1 MRRIGLA
8 VVLALGLFAAPLVV
22 EAQQATIRRVGI
34 YSDAVRIGPLAPEWL
49 EVFRG
54 GLREHGWVEGRNVAI
69 DFRES
74 RTIEE
79 RPETVASLLRTKPEV
94 IVATPI
100 GAFVLTGKGS
110 GRGRIRPPTASQPAP
125 GWWPVRDIPIVFAGQ
140 SDPVRVGL
148 VESLPQP
155 GGNVTGLSYL
165 GVELN
170 SKRLQLL
177 KELIPTL
184 SRVGIL
190 VPSDHPM
197 RGVMVSDVEATA
209 RVLGVSVQLAEVAS
223 TDPAE
228 KIDAAFEALV
238 RGRSQAVLG
247 LQGPHYWRERKRVC
261 DLAIRHGFPGLF
273 EVSGYTNAGCL
284 MSYGTSLEDL
294 WRRSA
299 SYVDKILKGAK
310 PADLPVEQP
319 TKFELVINLK
329 TAKTLGLTIPETL
342 LLRADELIQ

>member
-1 MRRIGLA
+1 LRRIGLA
-8 VVLALGLFAAPLVV
+8 VVLALSLVLVPLVS
-22 EAQQATIRRVGI
+22 EAQQAVPVRRVGV
-34 YSDAVRIGPLAPEWL
+34 YSDAARIGPLEPEWL
-49 EVFRG
+49 EALRG
-54 GLREHGWVEGRNVAI
+54 GLREYGWVEGRTVAI
-69 DFRES
+69 DFREP

-79 RPETVASLLRTKPEV
+79 RPEAVASLLRTKPEV

-100 GAFVLTGKGS
+100 GASVMT
-110 GRGRIRPPTASQPAP
+110 GRGGRPTASQPWP
-125 GWWPVRDIPIVFAGQ
+125 GWSPVRDIPIVFVGQ

-148 VESLPQP
+148 VESLPRP

-184 SRVGIL
+184 SRVGVL

-197 RGVMVSDVEATA
+197 RVVMVSDVEATA

-228 KIDAAFEALV
+228 KIDAALEALV

-247 LQGPHYWRERKRVC
+247 LQGPHYYRERKRVC
-261 DLAIRHGFPGLF
+261 DLAIRQGLPGAF
-273 EVSGYTNAGCL
+273 EVSGYTKAGCL
-284 MSYGTSLEDL
+284 MSYATSLEDL

-329 TAKTLGLTIPETL
+329 TAKTLGLTIPQSIL
-342 LLRADELIQ
+342 VRADETIQ